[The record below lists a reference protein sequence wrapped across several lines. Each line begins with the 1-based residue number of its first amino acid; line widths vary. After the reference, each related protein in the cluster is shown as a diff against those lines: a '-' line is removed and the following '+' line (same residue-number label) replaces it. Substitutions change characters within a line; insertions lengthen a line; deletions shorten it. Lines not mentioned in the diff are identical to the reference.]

1 MARPVLKVGAFQAVY
16 RDFAFVV
23 DRDVPAAKLIGAVRA
38 AEKKLVSDV
47 GVFDVFT
54 GDAIGEGKKS
64 VALSVTL
71 QPVQATM
78 TDEEIDA
85 VAAKIVA
92 NVEKQTGGVLRG

>member
-1 MARPVLKVGAFQAVY
+1 M
-16 RDFAFVV
+16 
-23 DRDVPAAKLIGAVRA
+23 
-38 AEKKLVSDV
+38 
-47 GVFDVFT
+47 
-54 GDAIGEGKKS
+54 KS

-78 TDEEIDA
+78 TDQEIDA

>member
-1 MARPVLKVGAFQAVY
+1 MY
-16 RDFAFVV
+16 NRDFAFVV
-23 DRDVPAAKLIGAVRA
+23 DREVPVAKLIGAIRVA
-38 AEKKLVSDV
+38 DKKLVSDIR
-47 GVFDVFT
+47 VFDVFT
-54 GDAIGEGKKS
+54 GDAIGKGMKS

-78 TDEEIDA
+78 TDQEIDA